1 VNLRVNFAGY
11 KAGLKVVPYFCVN
24 QLFVSHKIQIMKLY
38 HSLMLLPLI
47 AVFAMSVQAQ
57 NKIGIRAGYQ
67 SSALYKDGS
76 QFSGTD
82 NYNSFYVGLFK
93 ESKIIPALHFGLGF
107 EYMQSG
113 AVMKSTDDKQVLNY
127 LSIPLYL
134 KAKIGPVFALGG
146 IAADIKVG
154 ENYTGDAVNSP
165 FTQDFKSVDFPLFL
179 GAGFKILMFTIEARY
194 HWGLS
199 DINEGVSQ
207 QYLQL
212 GAGVSF

>member
-1 VNLRVNFAGY
+1 
-11 KAGLKVVPYFCVN
+11 
-24 QLFVSHKIQIMKLY
+24 MKLY
-38 HSLMLLPLI
+38 HSLILLPLI
-47 AVFAMSVQAQ
+47 TVFAISVQAQ

-76 QFSGTD
+76 QLSGTD
-82 NYNSFYVGLFK
+82 SYNSFYAGLFK
-93 ESKIIPALHFGLGF
+93 DSKIIPALHFGLGF

-113 AVMKSTDDKQVLNY
+113 AVVKSTGDKQVLNY

-134 KAKIGPVFALGG
+134 KAKLGPVFVLGG

-154 ENYTGDAVNSP
+154 ENYTGNTANSP
-165 FTQDFKSVDFPLFL
+165 FNQDFKSVDFPLFL
-179 GAGFKILMFTIEARY
+179 GGGFKLLMFTIEARY

-199 DINEGVSQ
+199 EINDGVSQ

-212 GAGVSF
+212 GAGISF